1 MQNNVSSASVEL
13 PNAATT
19 NNPPLWMLS
28 IITLIASMAM
38 HIFVPALPQV
48 AEHFSSSS
56 ALAQLTLTAY
66 IVGMGTGQMIYGPL
80 SDRYGRR
87 PVLMCG
93 MLMFTLASL
102 VAFNAPTIEWLTAA
116 RLVEGLGAGAGLVL
130 GRAIVRDCHEGEQ
143 ATRMLSLLNLFLLTA
158 PGLSPFVG
166 SVLTESF
173 SWRAIFIM
181 LIGMGCLNLALTYF
195 LLRETVR
202 QREPSFKAVFKDY
215 RILIRSANFIRYS
228 IAGGCTA
235 NSIYAFIGV
244 SPFIFVHQL
253 HRSPHELGLYL
264 AINISGMAVGSFLTR
279 RLVGRINSRTLLKVG
294 NGLSCL
300 SAAIFLV
307 IAIWGK
313 MTVWDVLASTFAFTT
328 GAGMVSPITLSRALN
343 VNPHVSGS
351 SSGFYGFCQQLIGAA
366 CAALASLGSNP
377 AIAASVT
384 MLGAAL
390 IAQFCIA
397 KSEASLA
404 RASQPAPS
412 TQRNA
417 ND

>member
-1 MQNNVSSASVEL
+1 MGHHASL
-13 PNAATT
+13 DSPDLSTSQSQH
-19 NNPPLWMLS
+19 PPLWMLS
-28 IITLIASMAM
+28 VITLIASMAM

-48 AEHFSSSS
+48 AAKFEST
-56 ALAQLTLTAY
+56 ATLAQLTLTAY

-93 MLMFTLASL
+93 MLMFTAASL
-102 VAFNAPTIEWLTAA
+102 LALSAPNIGLLMFA

-130 GRAIVRDCHEGEQ
+130 GRAIIRDCYEGEQ
-143 ATRMLSLLNLFLLTA
+143 ATKMLSLLNLFLLLA

-166 SVLTESF
+166 SVLTETF
-173 SWRAIFIM
+173 SWRAIFIA
-181 LIGMGCLNLALTYF
+181 LAGMGCLNLALTYF
-195 LLRETVR
+195 LLRETIR
-202 QREPSFKAVFKDY
+202 HKEPSFRAVFIDY
-215 RILIRSANFIRYS
+215 GILIRSANFIRYS
-228 IAGGCTA
+228 LAGGCTA

-279 RLVGRINSRTLLKVG
+279 NLVGRVSSRSLLKFG
-294 NGLSCL
+294 NSLSCIG
-300 SAAIFLV
+300 AATLCI
-307 IAIWGK
+307 IALWGELD
-313 MTVWDVLASTFAFTT
+313 VWNVLASTFAFTT

-351 SSGFYGFCQQLIGAA
+351 SSGFYGFCQQVIGAA
-366 CAALASLGSNP
+366 CAAIASFGSNP
-377 AIAASVT
+377 TIAAGFT

-390 IAQFCIA
+390 VAQFCIT
-397 KSEASLA
+397 KSES
-404 RASQPAPS
+404 SIS
-412 TQRNA
+412 TVREVEE
-417 ND
+417 